1 MNVYPGCSAGLEHP
15 VRRQP
20 VLLHLCCSEHSADTS
35 RTASGR
41 LRFLQSSFWAI
52 QPEVALEK
60 TAIKK
65 GPFYGQQA
73 GRGTSW

>member
-1 MNVYPGCSAGLEHP
+1 MNVYPGCSAGLEHL
-15 VRRQP
+15 VRRLP
-20 VLLHLCCSEHSADTS
+20 VLLHLCCSECSA
-35 RTASGR
+35 ASGC

>member
-1 MNVYPGCSAGLEHP
+1 M
-15 VRRQP
+15 
-20 VLLHLCCSEHSADTS
+20 LLHLCCSERSA
-35 RTASGR
+35 ASGC